1 MARPLVTVHLIA
13 ALLTCGAV
21 ATGQQQPHSGPPKSA
36 ALITFGEFAE
46 PLSGPWK
53 FQIGD
58 SSVDPATG
66 QMLWTEPDF
75 DDSAWASMDLTPP
88 PASYNASSG
97 SAAFVPGW
105 TARGYGA
112 IAGYA
117 WYRLHL
123 MVRNHPDP
131 SSDQLALMMP
141 ARIDDAYQ
149 IYANGQLIGEFGH
162 FNAGG
167 VTYYQG
173 QSRAFLIP
181 SGMRDGSLTLAI
193 RLYMAPS
200 SVAIKPEAGGLH
212 APPVLGQAP
221 VILAMTN
228 LSRHVTLLF
237 ASSFA
242 VEAVIL
248 IFVVCLVLVLYWL
261 DRTEKSY
268 LWLGLECST
277 ILLYSYTLVSMET
290 SERLSQTSAHQIL
303 AIAGAVVP
311 VFWILFFAV
320 WFRLARINRLH
331 RIVWPLALLDYLCS
345 ATVLPP
351 LYSWMIH
358 VGAPGWMFSLNQF
371 SDTPL
376 VVVLVWVGY
385 LGIRHNRSEGLL
397 ALPAVLLVAA
407 GHVQWVFNALH
418 LPAGFQPFGIDVHF
432 YQLGTMA
439 ALIMFTVRLLQR
451 FFLGQRERDQL
462 QQEME
467 QARQV
472 QQILVPDAMPVVP
485 AFTIESEYRSARH
498 VGGDFFQILPG
509 LDNSLLLIIGDV
521 SGKGLKSAMLVSM
534 IVGAIRVVVDNAQ
547 EPLKILEDL
556 NRHMCGRIGQQF
568 ATCLV
573 VRIAADGTCIV
584 ANAGHLAPYHNGCE
598 VTLAGSM
605 PLGLIE
611 GADFEQVGL
620 TLEPGG
626 RLVMITDGIVEAK
639 DAKQQLFGF
648 ERTMELVGRSHSAA
662 EIAAVAQRFGQ
673 DDDIT
678 VLSLVR
684 TD

>member
-1 MARPLVTVHLIA
+1 MARPLVAVHLIA
-13 ALLTCGAV
+13 AILTCGAV
-21 ATGQQQPHSGPPKSA
+21 ASGQQQPHSGPPKSA
-36 ALITFGEFAE
+36 ALITFGEFAK
-46 PLSGPWK
+46 PLNGPWK

-66 QMLWTEPDF
+66 QMQWTEPDF
-75 DDSAWASMDLTPP
+75 DDSKWASMDLTPP
-88 PASYNASSG
+88 PASYNAPSG

-105 TARGYGA
+105 TARGYA
-112 IAGYA
+112 AVTGYA
-117 WYRLHL
+117 WYRLNL
-123 MVRNHPDP
+123 VARSQPDLP
-131 SSDQLALMMP
+131 NPQLALMMP
-141 ARIDDAYQ
+141 ASVDDAYQ
-149 IYANGQLIGEFGH
+149 VFANGQLIGEFGH
-162 FNAGG
+162 FNAEG
-167 VTYYQG
+167 VRYYQG
-173 QSRAFLIP
+173 QPRAFRIP
-181 SGMRDGSLTLAI
+181 SELRDGPLTLAI
-193 RLYMAPS
+193 RFYMAPS
-200 SVAIKPEAGGLH
+200 SMAGKPAAGGLH
-212 APPVLGQAP
+212 APPVLGPAP
-221 VILAMTN
+221 AIFAMTN
-228 LSRHVTLLF
+228 LSRHAVLLF

-242 VEAVIL
+242 VEGVIL
-248 IFVVCLVLVLYWL
+248 IFVICLVFVLYWL

-277 ILLYSYTLVSMET
+277 ILIYSYTLVSMET

-320 WFRLARINRLH
+320 WFRLGRINNLH
-331 RIVWPLALLDYLCS
+331 LIVWPLALLDYLCS

-351 LYSWMIH
+351 LYSWMGH
-358 VGAPGWMFSLNQF
+358 FGVPHWMWSLNQF

-407 GHVQWVFNALH
+407 GHVQWVFSALH
-418 LPAGFQPFGIDVHF
+418 VPAGFQPFGIDVHF

-439 ALIMFTVRLLQR
+439 ALLMFTVRLLQR

-472 QQILVPDAMPVVP
+472 QQILVPDAMPVLP
-485 AFTIESEYRSARH
+485 GFTVESEYRSARH
-498 VGGDFFQILPG
+498 VGGDFFQILPED
-509 LDNSLLLIIGDV
+509 DNSLLLIIGDV
-521 SGKGLKSAMLVSM
+521 SGKGLKAAMLVSM
-534 IVGAIRVVVDNAQ
+534 IVGAIRVVVDHTK

-573 VRIAADGTCIV
+573 VRIAADGTCIL

-598 VTLAGSM
+598 VTLAGSV
-605 PLGLIE
+605 PLGLVE

-662 EIAAVAQRFGQ
+662 EVAAVAQRFGQ

-678 VLSLVR
+678 VLCLER